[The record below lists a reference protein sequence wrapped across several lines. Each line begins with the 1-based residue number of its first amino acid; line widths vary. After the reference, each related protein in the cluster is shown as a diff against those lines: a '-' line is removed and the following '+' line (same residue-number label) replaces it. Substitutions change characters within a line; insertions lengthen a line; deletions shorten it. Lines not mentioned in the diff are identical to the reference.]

1 MQPTLREEILT
12 DIMDRSTA
20 ATIGFSANATVGVLT
35 GFFCETYDLEIRW
48 SCAAILLAC
57 LFRAWIVY
65 RCKKANV
72 TLERYWR
79 CFLAAVGLN
88 GLLWGVAFSFAF
100 LDLKAPSWVMSICM
114 GIIFAFCNASI
125 ITLANDRLLHALFNL
140 GIGLPTLAA
149 TGWVVYRHGYDLS
162 LFIFLMIAST
172 ILYSFSQARKH
183 RLNFS
188 KRWETDMA
196 LFKSQQELIE
206 QRAMNEHVNRLSSIG
221 EMASGFAH
229 EINNPLAIVIG
240 NLEILETELN
250 HRKVLDEQ
258 TSRIIQRTMVSASRI
273 AKIIKG
279 LRTLSRK
286 SSREGKVSTSL
297 ASILEETLVLYEQRL
312 AASEIKLTVDNQATT
327 PFECDPV
334 QIGQILL
341 NLIGNACDEVA
352 SHPRGERWIKLTA
365 LESADSVIV
374 DVINSGPP
382 ISEALRQKI
391 FSPFFTTKPV
401 GQGMGLGLVISR
413 SIARQH
419 HGSLELL
426 TDQGVTCFRLKL
438 PLTA

>member
-1 MQPTLREEILT
+1 MNLRLRDEILA
-12 DIMDRSTA
+12 DLINRSTA
-20 ATIGFSANATVGVLT
+20 VTVGLTAIAGVGLVT
-35 GFFCETYDLEIRW
+35 GFFSATYAGEIR
-48 SCAAILLAC
+48 SCCLLSIF
-57 LFRAWIVY
+57 LSVLRALIVY
-65 RCKKANV
+65 RCKKSNT
-72 TLERYWR
+72 TLDDHWR
-79 CFLAAVGLN
+79 SFIVVVACN
-88 GLLWGVAFSFAF
+88 GLVWGITFSFAM
-100 LDLKAPSWVMSICM
+100 LDMRAPSWSMSACAA
-114 GIIFAFCNASI
+114 IIFAICNASV

-140 GIGLPTLAA
+140 GIGIPALATTA
-149 TGWVVYRHGYDLS
+149 WIHFTYRDNHS
-162 LFIFLMIAST
+162 LLILLMLAST
-172 ILYSFSQARKH
+172 ILYSFAQSRRY
-183 RLNFS
+183 RLEFI
-188 KRWETDMA
+188 KKWQTDIA

-258 TSRIIQRTMVSASRI
+258 TSKIIQRTMVSASRI

-286 SSREGKVSTSL
+286 SSREGNVSTSL
-297 ASILEETLVLYEQRL
+297 ESILEETLVLYEQRL
-312 AASEIKLTVDNQATT
+312 AATEIKLTVDNQATT
-327 PFECDPV
+327 PFECDPI

-352 SHPRGERWIKLTA
+352 NHPRGERWIKLTA
-365 LESADSVIV
+365 LEYADSVIV

-382 ISEALRQKI
+382 ISEALRRKI

-419 HGSLELL
+419 HGSLELFA
-426 TDQGVTCFRLKL
+426 DQGVTCFRLKL